1 MAQSPVASQPQI
13 RIGRT
18 AYRLRP
24 AAGLTPDASLRLQRL
39 RSTVLAHLRQAE
51 VRDLTVAEV
60 ATIAAAMEDICGT
73 TSNIPLATYRRL
85 PSAFRSRSC
94 GTRCA
99 WRSVTTTTRLARAM
113 RGVRLRSR
121 RGTSESLFTG
131 TPQYWRHEASWR
143 DVRRCLRMIPVL
155 RAEESLL
162 TAARVAVGSGV
173 MKRADAR
180 ALQRQWER
188 RTGRPSR
195 RDRPRLIP
203 PRWPRSGLASIKER
217 SPYEDCAASRHAGV
231 DHRHH
236 QTSTDLHCDRWRDVS
251 PAPAGRFGSAP
262 SHAAR
267 SAEGRTRPCR
277 VKADPTDRT
286 WRC

>member
-24 AAGLTPDASLRLQRL
+24 AAELTLDASLRLQRL

-85 PSAFRSRSC
+85 PSAFRVTVMWHALRVALSDDDDTAGARDEGESACEAAVARLSRFY
-94 GTRCA
+94 G
-99 WRSVTTTTRLARAM
+99 
-113 RGVRLRSR
+113 
-121 RGTSESLFTG
+121 G

-155 RAEESLL
+155 QAEESLL

-195 RDRPRLIP
+195 RDRPP
-203 PRWPRSGLASIKER
+203 SDPAALASLGIGIDQREK
-217 SPYEDCAASRHAGV
+217 S
-231 DHRHH
+231 
-236 QTSTDLHCDRWRDVS
+236 L
-251 PAPAGRFGSAP
+251 
-262 SHAAR
+262 
-267 SAEGRTRPCR
+267 
-277 VKADPTDRT
+277 
-286 WRC
+286 